1 MKKTVYIQ
9 PLTYVVTIKTN
20 GQLLQAASP
29 NKIIDDG
36 DKTYVIIDPDKMGE
50 GGNGSDAASR
60 RTIWD
65 DEEDF

>member
-1 MKKTVYIQ
+1 MKKTAYIQ

-29 NKIIDDG
+29 NKINEDG
-36 DKTYVIIDPDKMGE
+36 SKAIINPETLE
-50 GGNGSDAASR
+50 GGDGSDAASR

>member
-1 MKKTVYIQ
+1 MKKTAYIQ

-20 GQLLQAASP
+20 GQLLQAAS
-29 NKIIDDG
+29 NKINEDG
-36 DKTYVIIDPDKMGE
+36 SGAIINPETLE
-50 GGNGSDAASR
+50 GGDGSDAASR